1 MYSTNK
7 SVADQIIKS
16 LDIVEVI
23 SKDIE
28 LTKKGNNYVGLCPF
42 HSDNNPSFTV
52 SPEKKIYK
60 CFVCDAG
67 GNVISYY
74 QNYNKLSYN
83 ETIKILAEHVGIS
96 YNLGPVIKKDNSHL
110 LLEEVAK
117 FYHSTLTVVNEG
129 KLAKEYLTARGY
141 NLDEMQFFNMGYAS
155 SKLELNNYL
164 ESLKDMPFD
173 SSDIS
178 ESGLFNNNGSMFFN
192 NRIIIPIS
200 DEEGRVVGFSGRAL
214 GEDSIKYLNSRD
226 SRTFEKGKILYNLN
240 NAKNYLQNN
249 EIIIVEGFFDV
260 FALKKNG
267 YSNVIAIMGTA
278 FTPNHLK
285 LFNKYKINKFV
296 LCLDNDDAGIKTS
309 IKLGEFLIKN
319 GFSNISSINFNDH
332 KDIDEVIKANNDFKL
347 ESAKTSYTEFKL
359 KHLSKYYNLDS
370 FEGKTQF
377 INTCITGIDK
387 TDLTFTKLVAS
398 SLSVLTGLDTSS
410 INDIINNLKLKEKSP
425 NLIEHKI
432 INHEIKEMP
441 PIDNYNDMYAPP
453 MVNNEVVQNEV
464 TNTTVAVKYQTLLVC
479 MLKDQ
484 QTCNEIISEVNN
496 QNVNIEEIKK
506 YIEIIINGYKKLN
519 TNFDANY
526 TLISDK
532 SISFDFFDFLG
543 DKELYLFFNKLL
555 ETNIVSELAA
565 SEIVSG
571 INRKIPGL
579 SILRAG
585 RKNR

>member
-7 SVADQIIKS
+7 NIAEQIIKS

-83 ETIKILAEHVGIS
+83 ETIKTLAARVGIS
-96 YNLGPVIKKDNSHL
+96 YNLGPVIKKDNAHIL
-110 LLEEVAK
+110 NEEVAN

-129 KLAKEYLTARGY
+129 KIAKDYLMNRGY
-141 NLDEMQFFNMGYAS
+141 DLDEMKFFNMGYAS
-155 SKLELNNYL
+155 NKLDLNNYL
-164 ESLKDMPFD
+164 TSLSDMPFG
-173 SSDIS
+173 SSEIS
-178 ESGLFNNNGSMFFN
+178 DSGLFNNNGSMFFN
-192 NRIIIPIS
+192 NRLIIPIS
-200 DEEGRVVGFSGRAL
+200 DEEGRVVGFSGRAI
-214 GEDSIKYLNSRD
+214 GDDSIKYLNSRD
-226 SRTFEKGKILYNLN
+226 SKTFEKGKVLYNLN
-240 NAKNYLQNN
+240 KAKDYLQNN

-260 FALKKNG
+260 FALKKIG

-285 LFNKYKINKFV
+285 LFNKYKLNKFV
-296 LCLDNDDAGIKTS
+296 LCLDNDDTGIKTS

-319 GFSNISSINFNDH
+319 GFSNITSINFNEH
-332 KDIDEVIKANNDFKL
+332 KDIDEVIKANREFKL
-347 ESAKTSYTEFKL
+347 ENAKTTYIEFKL
-359 KHLSKYYNLDS
+359 KHLPKYYNLDS

-432 INHEIKEMP
+432 INHEVVNQPSISSY
-441 PIDNYNDMYAPP
+441 DDRYAPNN
-453 MVNNEVVQNEV
+453 VNTTQIEVV
-464 TNTTVAVKYQTLLVC
+464 TTQVATKYQALLVS

-496 QNVNIEEIKK
+496 QNINIEEIKK
-506 YIEIIINGYKKLN
+506 YIEIIINGYKTLN
-519 TNFDANY
+519 TNFDVNY
-526 TLISDK
+526 TLINNK

-555 ETNIVSELAA
+555 ENNIVSELSAT
-565 SEIVSG
+565 EIVAG

-585 RKNR
+585 RKN